1 MENRL
6 WWKAL
11 EGEHVRAEGV
21 EGEQIRAEGV
31 RWITD

>member
-21 EGEQIRAEGV
+21 EGKQIRAEDV
-31 RWITD
+31 RGRTD